1 MKINTI
7 YHLAFYILIFTLLFE
22 LILGFYRN
30 YRRKTTYDKALKKS
44 REIKKPLLV
53 IGSPNAGFLGSIK
66 SHYGCGDVCVDLVG
80 CDKCEKS
87 VKGDILNVLKK
98 LPNNSHVIFESCVL
112 EYIENSKKKLILNE
126 IKRVSGGLFFEVRIN
141 PTIIANIL
149 DYVPYFDSLVE
160 NGLN

>member
-1 MKINTI
+1 M
-7 YHLAFYILIFTLLFE
+7 
-22 LILGFYRN
+22 
-30 YRRKTTYDKALKKS
+30 
-44 REIKKPLLV
+44 
-53 IGSPNAGFLGSIK
+53 GSIK